1 MDLRVEKTIKS
12 IFNTFLEMRA
22 KNPLEKIS
30 VTELSEKAMIN
41 KATFYLH
48 FKDIYDLSDCLES
61 ELVNSIIDKISPNE
75 FVSDPVTAID
85 TLTEAYAAKKK
96 HDTDIV
102 CGYAQPAAG
111 AESGRRRERTS
122 FRAQPDVERRLCEK
136 HADILRR
143 VRQLLRFCQQRQ
155 ILPRRN
161 DTLHHAYQRKLKK
174 SDLTPRTI
182 RVKLY

>member
-85 TLTEAYAAKKK
+85 TLTEAYAAKKNM
-96 HDTDIV
+96 I
-102 CGYAQPAAG
+102 
-111 AESGRRRERTS
+111 
-122 FRAQPDVERRLCEK
+122 
-136 HADILRR
+136 
-143 VRQLLRFCQQRQ
+143 Q
-155 ILPRRN
+155 ILFA
-161 DTLHHAYQRKLKK
+161 DTRSQLQNTKRLGHIIIGSQIK
-174 SDLTPRTI
+174 SHNLIYFLIFST
-182 RVKLY
+182 